1 MWIQWKSTITTA
13 SNLTERG
20 HEKSDIIQVPGRL
33 RCPNCLKIGQYSQQ
47 VFCCLLVNVSS
58 HKYRKLICVLVML
71 TSIVPVIVSCGGTWV
86 LLCQL
91 EICHHW
97 HKGVSRKWVRF

>member
-1 MWIQWKSTITTA
+1 M
-13 SNLTERG
+13 ERG

-33 RCPNCLKIGQYSQQ
+33 HCPNCLKIGQYSQQ
-47 VFCCLLVNVSS
+47 VFCCPLVNVSS
-58 HKYRKLICVLVML
+58 HKYRKLVCVLVML
-71 TSIVPVIVSCGGTWV
+71 ASIVPVIISCGGTWV